1 MLDVEEEEE
10 RTLEVMEEDGRL
22 VEEELE
28 LVKVGAGPLGQA
40 RPPVAPAGH
49 GTPGGNGMPGGNG
62 GPGGHDAPGGQG
74 APGGNGPW

>member
-10 RTLEVMEEDGRL
+10 RTLEVIEEDGRP
-22 VEEELE
+22 VEEKLE
-28 LVKVGAGPLGQA
+28 LVKLGAGPLGQA
-40 RPPVAPAGH
+40 RPPVSPAGH
-49 GTPGGNGMPGGNG
+49 GTPGGNG